1 MARNDGAFFRP
12 GQSEAVMRQAL
23 RIAMMGQ
30 RTRIT
35 PCPDARTHVQVHV
48 REGDE
53 ASRSLPLAPACR
65 SCRHRGFLCLDLSG
79 SVRCCMRRGHPGAQ
93 RKVPP
98 PPSYSLVGAVVA
110 RPHPSLNLFYTIL
123 LLPRGRSAS

>member
-1 MARNDGAFFRP
+1 VDLGALFSFLFPLWDWMKKARADRAGMARNDGAFFRP
-12 GQSEAVMRQAL
+12 WQSEAVMRQAL

-48 REGDE
+48 RQGDE

-65 SCRHRGFLCLDLSG
+65 SCCHRVFFF
-79 SVRCCMRRGHPGAQ
+79 
-93 RKVPP
+93 VP
-98 PPSYSLVGAVVA
+98 
-110 RPHPSLNLFYTIL
+110 
-123 LLPRGRSAS
+123 